1 MVKQNGVPCAFCHRN
16 RYTCWGHRRGLGEL
30 EETLASRLVSAP
42 EGSYTKRLFDDASF
56 LRDKLLEEAQELME
70 AELDAARMEVSHV
83 SAASLGESV
92 GTSPLRN
99 LMDWASPGKV
109 VCVAVGI
116 TWFLL
121 ISALL
126 SQRN

>member
-1 MVKQNGVPCAFCHRN
+1 VVKQNGVPCAFCHRN

-70 AELDAARMEVSHV
+70 AEEPDHVAAEAADVFYFALTKCAKEGPFNLPTQSPSHPPV
-83 SAASLGESV
+83 V
-92 GTSPLRN
+92 PSPELPP
-99 LMDWASPGKV
+99 LFSP
-109 VCVAVGI
+109 
-116 TWFLL
+116 F
-121 ISALL
+121 
-126 SQRN
+126 